1 MIALQFPL
9 LVTCVEYNLDII
21 KIRLLNVLLSAS
33 EPPPLYARVPYKALT
48 FLSPEDYFFVS
59 YSARVLDLNNG
70 NSIRHLTFNF

>member
-33 EPPPLYARVPYKALT
+33 EPSPLYARVPCKAST